1 MLPGMINTLDVRK
14 RVRVRVSLSSRLFD
28 EFENFRPIF
37 FSPLQKRKGKEER
50 DTCISSVSTNC
61 QPTNVSTDR
70 IESIYRAA
78 GRREEEEEEGKG
90 KGYGYIRPRSLSP
103 VPYIGS
109 FASRYTSHTRSP

>member
-14 RVRVRVSLSSRLFD
+14 RVRVRFSFSSRLFD

-37 FSPLQKRKGKEER
+37 FPRYRKERERKR
-50 DTCISSVSTNC
+50 DTHISSVSTNC
-61 QPTNVSTDR
+61 QPTSVSTDR

-78 GRREEEEEEGKG
+78 GRREEEEEGEG